1 MKLKG
6 GKKVK
11 KVFAFSLA
19 VLMIV
24 SGYGSIAMANGN
36 NTDKRENTVYDM
48 NAKAAE
54 NLNREENS
62 AAGTENRTD
71 NHNKED
77 IVGIDETDNDV
88 WNHGGT
94 EYENSAESAGET
106 EGSGSDESEAEGSG
120 AGESETV
127 GSGSDES
134 KTQES
139 SADESGTE
147 GSGAGESEAEGSG
160 TDESETEE
168 SGSDESETQESSADE
183 SGTEGSSA
191 DESET
196 PESNVNDNET
206 DESADEAEIIEIT
219 EWRWED
225 SENNIVWSE
234 ENARWELPMPGAAEA
249 NPVSHED
256 ILGQLP
262 RTVSISGEDIKEE
275 EKETAVEL
283 AWDLSAVP
291 ETVYEGE
298 YTLTASIADNYRL
311 SEAAGKLEITAI
323 FGDAE
328 TEKISDEI
336 LDKNRVEG
344 ISPNGT
350 TINMFDYW
358 LQERTS
364 PDNNSRS
371 KLIRDKINIDRSSG
385 KERNLLFLDDVKNVP
400 LRNRWTGGAAPRQGL
415 VENVLSGGYPKT
427 KDEFQESLAY
437 LFDGTNFDGKQA
449 FMEVGGL
456 LRVDTEGYYYY
467 DCFENYAY
475 LNEKTNTVEL
485 YNQPA
490 KIEGG
495 NKGQFFPFTDPSLVF
510 SEGADGTLT
519 TDEKFKQ
526 QETRHEDLNHY
537 FGMTMATRFIQQD
550 GGRTDKGNAVT
561 YEFRGDDDVWVF
573 IDDVLVA
580 DLGGIHAATSVK
592 IDFTDGRIVINA
604 GTKYEINSTLK
615 QQFEAAGKSDSVKWR
630 DNTFDDGT
638 YHTLKFFYL
647 ERGNDESNM
656 HLKFNLVT
664 VPESDIIKIDQV
676 GNPIAGAEFTLYESN
691 EDYTEIGEVIASGV
705 TDSDGTFV
713 LTDAEGYI
721 VSIND
726 LEKRGYK
733 YFILKETKI
742 PDGYRMLGDA
752 KLYVSEGAA
761 EPTILSYDYWNTGTY
776 AMSKVTV
783 TAPTNVSDIN
793 GKVYTEEDIKN
804 GEMFAVVLKY
814 TGPLDG
820 NGKADVSDL
829 NNDKNWKAVSG
840 DAMNGWYVHEKEGI
854 DGVIE
859 AVKEN
864 SYTFHLDSS
873 GAYKTEIENI
883 PGDITTYYYMLTD
896 ENKGSTKYTVAYY
909 FTTGSGVQDA
919 TVKNTVRLKS
929 DDDGDYKGFAR
940 EFSVSLYVPNI
951 KNQFLVQKVDEE
963 GTAVNGA
970 EFALYKKEDIKVN
983 PDGTWEVS
991 DDKTPYDT
999 VTTREMSQENGD
1011 MLNLKGAAMFPS
1023 DGKVLPIGE
1032 YYLVETKAPEGYK
1045 INTKP
1050 VPVVAETL
1058 KVYADAGEAGDGIVV
1073 NRGVGYLVK
1082 SMEQFAADDDIDA
1095 TLHDIKAFL
1104 EVSDEFLPE
1113 EEWDIAAADTDDGA
1127 THLSYSVNSAELQ
1140 YGPIDGYPKFLST
1153 DTGWSRLKIQQ
1164 CPEHEKEDLPKQDLG
1179 DMSLGNLFS
1188 GTLIVQVTNQKAGNL
1203 KIRKKV
1209 ESVSNPN
1216 PEQEFNFSL
1225 TLTDKNNEPLKD
1237 TYTAVRYDKDG
1248 QPVQPE
1254 LIVEQGQLDFSLK
1267 DGEYIDIKD
1276 IPAGTKFTAEEKNI
1290 PDGFRVSVSVD
1301 GQEAREDTKAEGSIE
1316 QSTAQKQENEVL
1328 FTNTYTTDAV
1338 LTGKSAVK
1346 VKKTLLGRN
1355 ISASDSFEFWLI
1367 PGDEATK
1374 QAAEAGEIIFGSES
1388 GSAQEAAEGLT
1399 GAISGDGTANT
1410 GAVSLG
1416 DITFKQEGTYQ
1427 FKISELLPDGVTAE
1441 NPESGGIIYDTH
1453 IAAVTVTVSKKEN
1466 SEVLEA
1472 SVRYDNSAAL
1482 TEADKSEKAIAAFTN
1497 KLSGDFSF
1505 TKQNKEGQ
1513 PLPGVGFGLYREI
1526 CTDTGHNHEDELIEI
1541 DADGNP
1547 TGESAGCW
1555 ELVKTAVSGDDG
1567 KVSFTGLAVC
1577 DDSNSFAE
1585 YRLAEI
1591 QTPDGYL
1598 KVSGQWKIR
1607 YEDGKFIVPEGSAV
1621 GNPTAIAPDGNDG
1634 YILVNYKPGEL
1645 PVSGGRGTAAFLAAG
1660 AGLMSVA
1667 AFGTLLYLKGRRR
1680 KQRTA

>member
-24 SGYGSIAMANGN
+24 SGYGSIAMANVN
-36 NTDKRENTVYDM
+36 NTNKPENTVYEM
-48 NAKAAE
+48 NAKTAE

-62 AAGTENRTD
+62 AAGIENRTD
-71 NHNKED
+71 NHDKED
-77 IVGIDETDNDV
+77 IVGINENDV

-94 EYENSAESAGET
+94 EYENSAEKEESGESAGET
-106 EGSGSDESEAEGSG
+106 EGSGSDESGTEGSDT
-120 AGESETV
+120 GESETE
-127 GSGSDES
+127 GSGTGES
-134 KTQES
+134 E
-139 SADESGTE
+139 TE
-147 GSGAGESEAEGSG
+147 GSGN
-160 TDESETEE
+160 
-168 SGSDESETQESSADE
+168 DESETQESSADE

-191 DESET
+191 DESEMQESDIGESQT
-196 PESNVNDNET
+196 QESNINDNET
-206 DESADEAEIIEIT
+206 DESTDEAEIIEVT

-234 ENARWELPMPGAAEA
+234 ENARWELSMPGATEV

-256 ILGQLP
+256 ILGELP

-275 EKETAVEL
+275 EKETEIEL

-298 YTLTASIADNYRL
+298 YTLAASIAGNYRL
-311 SEAAGKLEITAI
+311 SEAAGKLEITVI

-336 LDKNRVEG
+336 LEKNQVEG

-364 PDNNSRS
+364 PDNNSRT
-371 KLIRDKINIDRSSG
+371 KLIKDKINIDRNSG
-385 KERNLLFLDDVKNVP
+385 QERNLLFVDDVRNLP
-400 LRNRWTGGAAPRQGL
+400 PRNRWTGNAEPRQGL
-415 VENVLSGGYPKT
+415 VENLLSDGYPKT
-427 KDEFQESLAY
+427 KDGFQESLAY

-449 FMEVGGL
+449 FMEVEGL
-456 LRVDTEGYYYY
+456 LQVDDEGYYYY
-467 DCFENYAY
+467 DCLENYAY
-475 LNEKTNTVEL
+475 LNEKTNTIEL

-490 KIEGG
+490 KIEGI
-495 NKGQFFPFTDPSLVF
+495 NGQFFPFTAPNLVF
-510 SEGADGTLT
+510 TEGDNGTLI
-519 TDEKFKQ
+519 TDEKFQ
-526 QETRHEDLNHY
+526 QEKARHKDLNHY
-537 FGMTMATRFIQQD
+537 FGIMMSTRFIQQK
-550 GGRTDKGNAVT
+550 GGLTTQNRPVT
-561 YEFRGDDDVWVF
+561 YEFSGDDDVWVY

-592 IDFTDGRIVINA
+592 IDFTDGSIVINA

-615 QQFEAAGKSDSVKWR
+615 KQFEEAGKTESVKWR

-647 ERGNDESNM
+647 ERGNNESNM

-726 LEKRGYK
+726 LENRGYK

-752 KLYVSEGAA
+752 KLYVSEGTT
-761 EPTILSYDYWNTGTY
+761 EPAILSYDYWNTGTY
-776 AMSKVTV
+776 AMSKVTA
-783 TAPTNVSDIN
+783 TAPTNVEDIN
-793 GKVYTEEDIKN
+793 GKPYTEEELKT
-804 GEMFAVVLKY
+804 GKMFAVVLKY
-814 TGPLDG
+814 TGPR
-820 NGKADVSDL
+820 NADDSVTDENL
-829 NNDKNWKAVSG
+829 AKEENWKAVSG
-840 DAMNGWYVHEKEGI
+840 DAMNGWHVQKEGI
-854 DGVIE
+854 DGAIE
-859 AVKEN
+859 AAKNN
-864 SYTFHLDSS
+864 SYIFQMDSS
-873 GAYKTEIENI
+873 GAYKTEVENM
-883 PGDITTYYYMLTD
+883 PGDITTYYCMLTD
-896 ENKGSTKYTVAYY
+896 ENKNKTKYMVAYY
-909 FTTGSGVQDA
+909 FTTGGGIQNA
-919 TVKNTVRLKS
+919 TAQNTVRLKS
-929 DDDGDYKGFAR
+929 DEDGDYKGFER

-963 GTAVNGA
+963 GTPVSGA
-970 EFALYKKEDIKVN
+970 EFALYKKGDITVN
-983 PDGTWEVS
+983 DDGTWGVLNGKE
-991 DDKTPYDT
+991 PWDT

-1023 DGKVLPIGE
+1023 DGKVLPGGE

-1050 VPVVAETL
+1050 VSVVAEAL
-1058 KVYADAGEAGDGIVV
+1058 KVYADAGEAGDGIVI

-1113 EEWDIAAADTDDGA
+1113 KEWDIVLADTDDGA

-1140 YGPIDGYPKFLST
+1140 YGPIEGYPKFLST

-1164 CPEHEKEDLPKQDLG
+1164 CTEHEKEDLPKQDLG

-1188 GTLIVQVTNQKAGNL
+1188 GTLIVQVTNQKVGNL
-1203 KIRKKV
+1203 KIRKKI

-1225 TLTDKNNEPLKD
+1225 TLTDKNNEPLED
-1237 TYTAVRYDKDG
+1237 TYTAVRYDKDA

-1254 LIVEQGQLDFSLK
+1254 LIVKQGQLAFSLK
-1267 DGEYIDIKD
+1267 DSEYIDIKD
-1276 IPAGTKFTAEEKNI
+1276 IPAGTKFTAEEKNV

-1301 GQEAREDTKAEGSIE
+1301 GQEAQEDTKAEGSIE
-1316 QSTAQKQENEVL
+1316 QSTVQKQENEVL

-1338 LTGKSAVK
+1338 LTEESAVK

-1355 ISASDSFEFWLI
+1355 ISASDRFEFRLI
-1367 PGDEATK
+1367 PGDETTK
-1374 QAAEAGEIIFGSES
+1374 QAVDDGKIIFGSEA

-1410 GAVSLG
+1410 GTVSLG
-1416 DITFKQEGTYQ
+1416 DITFKQEGTYR
-1427 FKISELLPDGVTAE
+1427 FEINELLPDGVTAE
-1441 NPESGGIIYDTH
+1441 NPESSGIIYDTH
-1453 IAAVTVTVSKKEN
+1453 TAVVNVTVSKKET

-1472 SVRYDNSAAL
+1472 FVSYDNDDAL
-1482 TEADKSEKAIAAFTN
+1482 TEADKSEGEIAAFTN
-1497 KLSGDFSF
+1497 KISGDFSF

-1513 PLPGVGFGLYREI
+1513 PLPGVVFGLYREI
-1526 CTDTGHNHEDELIEI
+1526 CTNTEHNHKDELIEI

-1547 TGESAGCW
+1547 TGESTGCW
-1555 ELVKTAVSGDDG
+1555 KLVKTAVSGDDG

-1577 DDSNSFAE
+1577 DDSNVSVE

-1621 GNPTAIAPDGNDG
+1621 GNPTAIAPDGSGG

-1645 PVSGGRGTAAFLAAG
+1645 PVSGGRGTAVFLAAG
-1660 AGLMSVA
+1660 AGLMSAA

-1680 KQRTA
+1680 KQRTV